1 MTVTSDILL
10 AIQSHV
16 VDPENAIS
24 ILKQI
29 VKLVNGD
36 IDAAV
41 DIVTQLARGP
51 DGISGT
57 ADDII
62 PPATIAALQALLD
75 SDLVGK
81 VAVELSTFSPGRTLS
96 RFWPCC
102 SISTL

>member
-1 MTVTSDILL
+1 MDIVK
-10 AIQSHV
+10 AIKSHV

-24 ILKQI
+24 ILKHI
-29 VKLVNGD
+29 VKIVNGD

-41 DIVTQLARGP
+41 DIVTQLACGA

-62 PPATIAALQALLD
+62 PASTLVALRALLD

-81 VAVELSTFSPGRTLS
+81 LVVELARPPRS
-96 RFWPCC
+96 WPCC